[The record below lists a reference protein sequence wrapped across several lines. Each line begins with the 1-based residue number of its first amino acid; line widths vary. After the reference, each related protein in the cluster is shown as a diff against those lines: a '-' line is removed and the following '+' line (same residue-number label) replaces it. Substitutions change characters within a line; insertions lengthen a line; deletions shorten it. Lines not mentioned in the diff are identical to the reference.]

1 MLLHRKDCE
10 FAGYA
15 DPVFAAQNVRC
26 KAVYWS
32 DRDDWTLA
40 MVAAGV
46 GWAFMPANSGRHPG
60 VAALPLAEPAFWR
73 EVNLVTVRGRRH
85 SPAVGALVRE
95 AMRTGGLGEAA
106 VAVRRVAKARHRPEE
121 RIKG

>member
-1 MLLHRKDCE
+1 M
-10 FAGYA
+10 
-15 DPVFAAQNVRC
+15 
-26 KAVYWS
+26 YWS

-46 GWAFMPANSGRHPG
+46 GWAFMPANSARHPG

-95 AMRTGGLGEAA
+95 AMRTEWFGEAA
-106 VAVRRVAKARHRPEE
+106 VAVRRVGEVRHGPEE
-121 RIKG
+121 RIEG